1 MIKASN
7 KNWLE
12 QTIAA
17 IRNLSLDG
25 RELDMQSLLIV
36 DLHIDSLEMLELVT
50 AVELYTQ
57 LPLADKIWSTWQRLQ
72 DVLDYLNQTVPYS
85 D

>member
-1 MIKASN
+1 MK
-7 KNWLE
+7 KNNQCWLE

-17 IRNLSLDG
+17 IRNLTRDG
-25 RELDMQSLLIV
+25 REIDMQSLLII

-50 AVELYTQ
+50 AVELYTEQ
-57 LPLADKIWSTWQRLQ
+57 PLADNVWSKWERLQ
-72 DVLDYLNQTVPYS
+72 DVLDYLNKTVSYR